1 MKIKVSAP
9 YPWDIYSITFERH
22 YMKHLRRELNNVA
35 PGEKVESICTAVPK
49 EVEKIF
55 TSNTKRILDKPG
67 QRDILMASYVLASY
81 CIARQHIDDVDLVK
95 QVVGN
100 AFCSY
105 GQTWVKM
112 MTRLSLFFSRDKMKT
127 MVDYNKKAA
136 LKHGKNTVFE
146 EEGDGI
152 LFHSINV
159 KQCGYHEFF
168 KANGAPELTKL
179 LCPWDNNWADEIK
192 PDKHGIEFSRPTTI
206 AKGDDMCRFQFR
218 KVDKKF

>member
-95 QVVGN
+95 QSIKN

-105 GQTWVKM
+105 GRGFIKLI
-112 MTRLSLFFSRDKMKT
+112 TRLSLLFSRDRMKA
-127 MVDYNKKAA
+127 MVESSKNLDQ
-136 LKHGKNTVFE
+136 KHGKHMVWE
-146 EEGDGI
+146 AEGDGVSFYSENI
-152 LFHSINV
+152 

-168 KANGAPELTKL
+168 KANGAPELTIL
-179 LCPWDNNWADEIK
+179 LCDWDNNWADEIK

-218 KVDKKF
+218 KVDKK